1 MRRWTPCPQTLRGC
15 LWSLSSWRPLLALSW
30 SPLLTASSPGA
41 YTQFSDP
48 FHAGIR
54 VCSFYS
60 HIVSG
65 VMFVLF
71 LWRCVCLTVG
81 ILQACPSR
89 YFHARQSKWGMKLSP
104 FTASEG
110 SRQQE
115 TSESIFKKVWCA
127 FAGLQRRP
135 RLTAPTCSA
144 GRTQSYRQPNSCPES
159 TLCPFRCANLLS
171 PPSQHSVSLV
181 WHACQRQRM
190 IESLMRN
197 VLLVAL
203 LAESTSPISYKVR
216 RMLKEAAVVL

>member
-1 MRRWTPCPQTLRGC
+1 M
-15 LWSLSSWRPLLALSW
+15 
-30 SPLLTASSPGA
+30 
-41 YTQFSDP
+41 
-48 FHAGIR
+48 R

-60 HIVSG
+60 HVFWG
-65 VMFVLF
+65 VLFVLF
-71 LWRCVCLTVG
+71 LWRCVCLAVG

-89 YFHARQSKWGMKLSP
+89 YFHGRHFEWGMKLSP
-104 FTASEG
+104 FTTSEG

-144 GRTQSYRQPNSCPES
+144 GRTLSYRQPDSWPES

-181 WHACQRQRM
+181 WHTCQRQPM
-190 IESLMRN
+190 IESQLRN

-203 LAESTSPISYKVR
+203 PADLTSPISYNAG
-216 RMLKEAAVVL
+216 RMLKEAAVVLCMSASGSAWCRRTCAARCRLQH